1 MPLPRSRFGSRWSAR
16 LLAIVLVAVPVLS
29 LGLATPAAAWSSGPT
44 CPSGIAAVTNIS
56 YVINGTATFSSLGGH
71 VISGST
77 VTANFTIAPG
87 CKNVQVSLASYRAP
101 APTYDRNTAS
111 QQVLFDSATGTFAA
125 GFHTLQVFVP
135 AGFFQVDF
143 VLGAAIT
150 QLGPASSHNF
160 YGDQGRLIDHD
171 NGGKTGQSGQL
182 PACDLT
188 AIITGPPK
196 QLQVT
201 VQDSGFGLQTIV
213 VTSLVNATVVVPPFT
228 IGTAQSLVVVATKID
243 ESQTAYLGLRVTNI
257 AGGITDCDPPY

>member
-1 MPLPRSRFGSRWSAR
+1 
-16 LLAIVLVAVPVLS
+16 LLSVVLVALPVLGI
-29 LGLATPAAAWSSGPT
+29 GLASPAAAWTSGPT
-44 CPSGIAAVTNIS
+44 CPSGKAAVTQIS
-56 YVINGTATFSSLGGH
+56 FVINGATTFSTLGGH
-71 VISGST
+71 VQSGGS
-77 VTANFTIAPG
+77 VTANFTIAAG
-87 CKNVQVSLASYRAP
+87 CTSVQVSLASYRAP

-125 GFHTLQVFVP
+125 GPHTLQIFVP

-171 NGGKTGQSGQL
+171 NGGRTGPVGQT

-201 VQDSGFGLQTIV
+201 VGDTGFGLQSIQ

-228 IGTAQSLVVVATKID
+228 IGTAQSLLVVATKID
-243 ESQTAYLGLRVTNI
+243 ETQTAYLGLRVTNL